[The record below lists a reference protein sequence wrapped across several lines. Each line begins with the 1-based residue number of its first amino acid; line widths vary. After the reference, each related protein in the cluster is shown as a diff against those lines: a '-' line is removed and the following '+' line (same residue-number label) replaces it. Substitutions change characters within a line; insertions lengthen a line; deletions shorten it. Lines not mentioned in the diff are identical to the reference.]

1 MANYKMVL
9 LKDPISGDYLIP
21 KMPDTIDA
29 GTLGGHSADDF
40 YLKSDSVDASS
51 LGGKPAS
58 DYLLRSEYTPVDMS
72 SYLKIT
78 DADSKYAAINHNH
91 DTIYALISHHHE
103 MSQIN
108 GIETALAGKAST
120 SHTHSASQITSGT
133 LSVSRGGT
141 GATSLSSLANSLSS
155 YLSGSSGGNIA
166 IAYGTSITASF
177 TIRCAIYTA
186 YYGSVDKC
194 GIWMATESCTRRM
207 GDLSGAD
214 VDFTISGRTCNCDT
228 KWVTDPMLVVF
239 G

>member
-1 MANYKMVL
+1 MNNKPQKL
-9 LKDPISGDYLIP
+9 LTEK
-21 KMPDTIDA
+21 DTIDA
-29 GTLGGHSADDF
+29 DRLNGHSSSDF
-40 YLKSDSVDASS
+40 VLKS
-51 LGGKPAS
+51 
-58 DYLLRSEYTPVDMS
+58 EYKPVDLS
-72 SYLKIT
+72 SYLQT
-78 DADSKYAAINHNH
+78 SVADSRYARINHTHTPASIGAAAENH
-91 DTIYALISHHHE
+91 THTPSSIGA
-103 MSQIN
+103 
-108 GIETALAGKAST
+108 AAA

-141 GATSLSSLANSLSS
+141 GATSLSSLANSLSP

-239 G
+239 R

>member
-1 MANYKMVL
+1 MVL

-29 GTLGGHSADDF
+29 GTLGGH
-40 YLKSDSVDASS
+40 
-51 LGGKPAS
+51 PAS
-58 DYLLRSEYTPVDMS
+58 DFLLKSEYTPADLS
-72 SYLKIT
+72 AYLKT
-78 DADSKYAAINHNH
+78 VDADAKYAAITHNH
-91 DTIYALISHHHE
+91 DTVYALISHLHE

-108 GIETALAGKAST
+108 GLETALAGKANS
-120 SHTHSASQITSGT
+120 SHSHSASQITSGT
-133 LSVSRGGT
+133 LSTSRGGT
-141 GATSLSSLANSLSS
+141 GTTSLSSLANSLSP

>member
-1 MANYKMVL
+1 MNNIPQKVL
-9 LKDPISGDYLIP
+9 TEK
-21 KMPDTIDA
+21 DTIDA
-29 GTLGGHSADDF
+29 DSLNGHFSSDF
-40 YLKSDSVDASS
+40 VLK
-51 LGGKPAS
+51 
-58 DYLLRSEYTPVDMS
+58 SEYTPVDLS
-72 SYLKIT
+72 GYLQT
-78 DADSKYAAINHNH
+78 SVADSRYARINHNH

-141 GATSLSSLANSLSS
+141 GATSLSSLANSLSP

>member
-1 MANYKMVL
+1 MNNIPQKL
-9 LKDPISGDYLIP
+9 LTEK
-21 KMPDTIDA
+21 DTIDA
-29 GTLGGHSADDF
+29 DSLNGHSSSDF
-40 YLKSDSVDASS
+40 VLK
-51 LGGKPAS
+51 
-58 DYLLRSEYTPVDMS
+58 SEYTPVDLS
-72 SYLKIT
+72 GYLQT
-78 DADSKYAAINHNH
+78 SVADSRYARINHNH

-103 MSQIN
+103 MPQIN

-141 GATSLSSLANSLSS
+141 GATSLSSLANSLSP